1 MILLIERKEFRMNN
15 NIVDFMSKVE
25 IINKD
30 FARYKDE
37 EKGII
42 FSLNTVQLL
51 PRLDYLELDKT
62 QYETQKFEQKIDNLE
77 YNIINIDKPA
87 SKYARTKKEE
97 DKFIIENQKV
107 AVRQVWKVVNA
118 LGLYKCFNNKE
129 EAIKVYNEL
138 YERVSKNL

>member
-1 MILLIERKEFRMNN
+1 MKE
-15 NIVDFMSKVE
+15 NIVDFMNKVE

-30 FARYKDE
+30 FSRYVDE

-51 PRLDYLELDKT
+51 PRLDYLELDKNA
-62 QYETQKFEQKIDNLE
+62 YETSKFEGKIDNLE
-77 YNIINIDKPA
+77 YTIVNIDKPA

-97 DKFIIENQKV
+97 DKFVIENQKV
-107 AVRQVWKVVNA
+107 AVRQIWNVVNA
-118 LGLYKCFNNKE
+118 LGLHKSFADKD

-138 YERVSKNL
+138 YERISKEL

>member
-1 MILLIERKEFRMNN
+1 MKE
-15 NIVDFMSKVE
+15 NIVEFMEHIE

-30 FARYKDE
+30 FARYKDD

-62 QYETQKFEQKIDNLE
+62 QFETQKFEGKIDNLD
-77 YNIINIDKPA
+77 YTIVNIDKPA

-97 DKFIIENQKV
+97 DKFVIENQKV
-107 AVRQVWKVVNA
+107 AVRLVWNVVNA
-118 LGLYKCFNNKE
+118 LGLHKSFTDKDEAMKE
-129 EAIKVYNEL
+129 YEAI
-138 YERVSKNL
+138 YERVIKEL

>member
-1 MILLIERKEFRMNN
+1 MEKD
-15 NIVDFMSKVE
+15 IVSFMGNVE

-51 PRLDYLELDKT
+51 PRLDYMELDKN
-62 QYETQKFEQKIDNLE
+62 QYETSKFEQKIDKLE
-77 YNIINIDKPA
+77 YNIIEVDKPT
-87 SKYARTKKEE
+87 SKYSITKKEA
-97 DKFIIENQKV
+97 DKYTIVNQKV
-107 AVRQVWKVVNA
+107 KVRQIWNVVNA
-118 LGLYKCFNNKE
+118 LGLHKSFVDKE

-138 YERVSKNL
+138 YDKVSKQL

>member
-1 MILLIERKEFRMNN
+1 MEKD
-15 NIVDFMSKVE
+15 IVSFMKNVE

-30 FARYKDE
+30 FSRYIDN

-51 PRLDYLELDKT
+51 PRLDYMELDKT
-62 QYETQKFEQKIDNLE
+62 KYETSKFEQKIDNLE
-77 YNIINIDKPA
+77 YNIIKVDKPS

-107 AVRQVWKVVNA
+107 AVRQVWNVVNA
-118 LGLYKCFNNKE
+118 LGIHKSFTTKE
-129 EAIKVYNEL
+129 EATKVYNEL
-138 YERVSKNL
+138 YDEVMQKL

>member
-1 MILLIERKEFRMNN
+1 MKE

-37 EKGII
+37 EKGIV

-77 YNIINIDKPA
+77 YNIINVDKPA
-87 SKYARTKKEE
+87 SKYARTKKDE
-97 DKFIIENQKV
+97 DKFVIENQKV
-107 AVRQVWKVVNA
+107 AVRQVWNVVNA
-118 LGLYKCFNNKE
+118 LGLHKCFTTKE
-129 EAIKVYNEL
+129 EAMKLYKEI
-138 YERVSKNL
+138 YERVSGNL

>member
-1 MILLIERKEFRMNN
+1 MKE
-15 NIVDFMSKVE
+15 NIVEFMDHVE

-30 FARYKDE
+30 FARYKDD
-37 EKGII
+37 EKGIV

-62 QYETQKFEQKIDNLE
+62 QFETQKFEGKIDNLD
-77 YNIINIDKPA
+77 YTIVNVDKPA

-107 AVRQVWKVVNA
+107 AVRLVWNVVNA
-118 LGLYKCFNNKE
+118 LGLHKSFTDKDEAMKE
-129 EAIKVYNEL
+129 YEAI
-138 YERVSKNL
+138 YERVIKEL

>member
-1 MILLIERKEFRMNN
+1 MKD

-37 EKGII
+37 EKGVI

-77 YNIINIDKPA
+77 YNIINVDKPA

-97 DKFIIENQKV
+97 DKFVIENQKV
-107 AVRQVWKVVNA
+107 AVRQIWNVVNA
-118 LGLYKCFNNKE
+118 LGLHKCFTTKE
-129 EAIKVYNEL
+129 EALKVYNEL

>member
-1 MILLIERKEFRMNN
+1 MKDNIL
-15 NIVDFMSKVE
+15 DFMNKIE

-30 FARYKDE
+30 YSRYIDE

-51 PRLDYLELDKT
+51 PRLDYMELDKT
-62 QYETQKFEQKIDNLE
+62 QYGTQKFEQKIDNLE
-77 YNIINIDKPA
+77 YKIINVDKPA

-107 AVRQVWKVVNA
+107 AVRQVWNVINA
-118 LGLYKCFNNKE
+118 LGLHKSFNNKE
-129 EAIKVYNEL
+129 EALKVYNEL

>member
-1 MILLIERKEFRMNN
+1 MKN
-15 NIVDFMSKVE
+15 NIIEFMSKVE

-37 EKGII
+37 EEGII
-42 FSLNTVQLL
+42 FSVNTVQLL

-62 QYETQKFEQKIDNLE
+62 QFETSKFEQKIDNLE
-77 YNIINIDKPA
+77 YNIINVDKPA
-87 SKYARTKKEE
+87 SKYARTKKDE
-97 DKFIIENQKV
+97 DKFVIENQKV

-118 LGLYKCFNNKE
+118 LGLYKCFTTKE

>member
-1 MILLIERKEFRMNN
+1 MKENIIE
-15 NIVDFMSKVE
+15 FMDKVE

-62 QYETQKFEQKIDNLE
+62 QYETQKFEQKIDNLD
-77 YNIINIDKPA
+77 YNIINVDKPA

-107 AVRQVWKVVNA
+107 AVRQVWNVVNA
-118 LGLYKCFNNKE
+118 LGLHKCFTNKE
-129 EAIKVYNEL
+129 EALNVYNEI
-138 YERVSKNL
+138 YDRVSKSL